1 MNPLPP
7 GRRLGVDVGKVRVGV
22 ALSDPDG
29 ILATPL
35 ATVARDMGAAANSVP
50 ADIAELVR
58 LVVEHEAVQVVV
70 GLPVR
75 LDGSEGDAAIG
86 IRAYAERLARAVGH
100 VPVVLADERM
110 STVVATRRLAERG
123 VRGKRQ
129 RAVVDQ
135 AAAVEILQSWLDAQ
149 RRQTR

>member
-1 MNPLPP
+1 MNAFSR

-22 ALSDPDG
+22 AMCDPDG

-35 ATVARDMGAAANSVP
+35 VTVSRDMGAAADSVP
-50 ADIAELVR
+50 SDIAELVR
-58 LVVEHEAVQVVV
+58 LVVEYEAVQIVV
-70 GLPVR
+70 GLPVQ
-75 LDGSEGDAAIG
+75 LSGTEGAAAID
-86 IRAYAERLARAVGH
+86 IRAYAERLAQAVGQ
-100 VPVVLADERM
+100 VPIVLADERM

-123 VRGKRQ
+123 VRGRRQ

-149 RRQTR
+149 RRQSR